1 MWYGAGGP
9 SPRGDAPSK
18 MRRLR
23 TLALVVAVTA
33 ALFPLTVAGGAL
45 ASGGARADGFTF
57 YGSGWGHGLGLS
69 QWGAYGL
76 AKDGW
81 RHARILEH
89 FYSGTSVEILPKPPG
104 DIRVGLT
111 SGVRMIH
118 LTAQA
123 GPVRLWVRAPLDGTP
138 VGKIPAGQTWSV
150 EAADDGYRVL
160 DAAGAVVGD
169 RTWGGPAFHLYA
181 TYTGEEAR
189 VIVPEGGATYNRG
202 LLEFNLTNCANG
214 CRMRLIASVPFE
226 EYLLGIGEVPSSW
239 PMEALRTQAIAA
251 RSFALY
257 RMRRSGL
264 RTDCNCHLE
273 DGANDQVYVGWD
285 KEGGTEGDR
294 WSKAVTS
301 TANDIVTYAGKVALT
316 VFTASDGGH
325 TEDLPIQ
332 WGTPLE
338 LYPYLAGVCD
348 PGEYTSANPWT
359 DWSRGFSAAQVTS
372 ALAPY
377 TGDIGVV
384 SGFGRATRGVS
395 GRIDQIVIRGAVG
408 DAAISGSEL
417 RSALS
422 LPDDR
427 VWIDVDRNVLGPIRI
442 AYDELMCRP
451 GVPTSTLKVLPGG
464 SRQAFQEG
472 AIYRNGGVDLTVWI
486 RGAIYDEYLGVG
498 GASGVLGL
506 PVSDQVGSA
515 EQGRGGCAG
524 CSRMNFANGRIYASP
539 GVGAF
544 ALWGPVLAAY
554 LSHGGAS
561 GALGWPTSRVQE
573 HANGG
578 TSATFERGSI
588 LCPAAG
594 ACSVS

>member
-1 MWYGAGGP
+1 
-9 SPRGDAPSK
+9 

-33 ALFPLTVAGGAL
+33 ALFPLTVAGGAR
-45 ASGGARADGFTF
+45 ASDGARAADGFTF

-81 RHARILEH
+81 RHERILEH
-89 FYSGTSVEILPKPPG
+89 FYSGTTVEILPKPPG

-111 SGVRMIH
+111 SGVRAIH
-118 LTAQA
+118 LTAKA
-123 GPVRLWVRAPLDGTP
+123 GPVRLWVREPLTGTA
-138 VGKIPAGQTWSV
+138 VGKIPGGQTWSV

-169 RTWGGPAFHLYA
+169 RTWGGPGFDLFA
-181 TYTGEEAR
+181 TYTGEGAR

-202 LLEFNLTNCANG
+202 VLEFNLTNCANG
-214 CRMRLIASVPFE
+214 CRMRLIATLPFE

-239 PMEALRTQAIAA
+239 PMEALRTQAVAA

-264 RTDCNCHLE
+264 RADCNCHVQ

-285 KEGGTEGDR
+285 KEGGTDGAR

-301 TANDIVTYAGKVALT
+301 TAKEIVSYAGKVALT

-325 TEDLPIQ
+325 TEDLPVQ

-359 DWSRGFSAAQVTS
+359 DWSRALSPAQVTS
-372 ALAPY
+372 ALVPY
-377 TGDIGVV
+377 TGDIGSVT
-384 SGFGRATRGVS
+384 GFGRATRGVS
-395 GRIDQIVIRGAVG
+395 GRIDEIVVRGEAGEATV
-408 DAAISGSEL
+408 SGSEL

-442 AYDELMCRP
+442 AYDDLMCRP
-451 GVPTSTLKVLPGG
+451 GVPTSALKILPGG
-464 SRQAFQEG
+464 SRQAFQDG
-472 AIYRNGGVDLTVWI
+472 AIYRNGGIDLTVWVH
-486 RGAIYDEYLGVG
+486 GAIYDEYLGVG
-498 GASGVLGL
+498 GAAGVLGL
-506 PVSDQVGSA
+506 PVSDRLGTA
-515 EQGRGGCAG
+515 ADRRGGCAG
-524 CSRMNFANGRIYASP
+524 CGRMDFADGRIYWSP
-539 GVGAF
+539 GIGAF
-544 ALWGPVLAAY
+544 ALWGAVLDAY
-554 LSHGGAS
+554 LARGAAGGS
-561 GALGWPTSRVQE
+561 LGMPTSRVQE
-573 HANGG
+573 HPNGG
-578 TSATFERGSI
+578 TSATFERGMI
-588 LCPAAG
+588 LCPATG
-594 ACSVS
+594 ACTVS